1 MISVLV
7 LQNAMDVLNGEP
19 GSSGDSCLTSTLDEN
34 EVIGIEAERESDISE
49 VVNQETTTTAIINT
63 ESSVSC
69 VPVVSFTHICYR
81 LLP

>member
-1 MISVLV
+1 
-7 LQNAMDVLNGEP
+7 MDVLNGEP

-63 ESSVSC
+63 ESSVSY
-69 VPVVSFTHICYR
+69 VPVVSFTHICYK